1 MIGDPLVSRKCG
13 FAVTALVMGCSLL
26 SGQKPPQFNITEIG
40 ILPGWQASQGTAIS
54 NSGTVVGFSSSS
66 GFSFSP
72 SATSGTSEGW
82 VYTNGTLTD
91 LGTNGQSVTIPLS
104 VNDPGQVVGLTVG
117 SSGGAISQ
125 FFYQNGKFQNLQGF
139 PAGVVPFAINDA
151 GQISGT
157 LNPGPAGQAAAIW
170 NGHSEVAL
178 GLPQGAAVGWANGLS
193 ANGQIAGAAASSSS
207 TIVPVVWINGQA
219 RTFTLPSGF
228 SEGMALAVNNAGV
241 AVGFIFSPGS
251 SNTHAAMFSNGATID
266 LGTLS
271 GGQGSVATGIND
283 SGWVVG
289 FGNSSGVDTSGP
301 ASGFSSLTALSSLT
315 QSSSAFLWINGAI
328 YDLNQLVPSGSGWVL
343 SYAAGINN
351 SGQIVGTGFHNGM
364 QTAFVLTP
372 VSAAPGPAIT
382 GIVGGGMGVPNIS
395 SSGWFSIYGK
405 NFTTTSQPA
414 FAGVSNTY
422 GTNLAQTCVQVGNIL
437 AQLNYVSATQIN
449 ALAPSLPAGTA
460 VPISV
465 ISNCGTPNATS
476 ALVVVANVLPQS
488 PGFVFWSQN
497 ASGQNPVVAVE
508 VANGALVGPR
518 GALPGVVFVPA
529 RQGDLVTVYYAS
541 AGGAG
546 ASSVTVGGQFA
557 DLIDL
562 GAGPIGGLSQ
572 ITFVVPHGLTPGNQ
586 PLVVIVNGVASAPGA
601 FLTVGL

>member
-13 FAVTALVMGCSLL
+13 FVVTALLMGCGLL
-26 SGQKPPQFNITEIG
+26 LGQNQPQFNITEIG

-54 NSGTVVGFSSSS
+54 NSGVVVGFSSSS

-72 SATSGTSEGW
+72 TGTSGTSEGW
-82 VYTNGTLTD
+82 VYTNGALTD

-104 VNDPGQVVGLTVG
+104 VNDPGQVVGLIVG
-117 SSGGAISQ
+117 SSGASSQ

-139 PAGVVPFAINDA
+139 PSAGVPFAINDA

-157 LNPGPAGQAAAIW
+157 LNPGPAGQAAGIW
-170 NGHSEVAL
+170 NGNSEIPL
-178 GLPQGAAVGWANGLS
+178 GLPAGAVVGWANGLS

-207 TIVPVVWINGQA
+207 TIVPVVWINGQP
-219 RTFTLPSGF
+219 RTFTLPAGF

-251 SNTHAAMFSNGATID
+251 SNTHAALFSNGAAVD
-266 LGTLS
+266 LGAPS
-271 GGQGSVATGIND
+271 GAQGSVATGIND

-289 FGNSSGVDTSGP
+289 FSTSSGIDTSGP
-301 ASGFSSLTALSSLT
+301 ASGFSSLTAFTSPT
-315 QSSSAFLWINGAI
+315 QSSHAFLWINSTI

-351 SGQIVGTGFHNGM
+351 SGQIVGTGFHNGQ

-372 VSAAPGPAIT
+372 ISAAPGPAIT
-382 GIVGGGMGVPNIS
+382 GIVSGGTNAPTIS
-395 SSGWFSIYGK
+395 SNGWFSIYGK
-405 NFTTTSQPA
+405 NFTTSSRPA
-414 FAGVSNTY
+414 FAGVSNVY
-422 GTNLAQTCVQVGNIL
+422 STNLAQTCVQVGNVL

-449 ALAPSLPAGTA
+449 ALAPSLPAGKA

-465 ISNCGTPNATS
+465 ISNCGTADATA
-476 ALVVVANVLPQS
+476 ALVVVATVLPQS
-488 PGFVFWSQN
+488 PGFLFWSQN
-497 ASGQNPVVAVE
+497 ASGQNPVIAVE

-529 RQGDLVTVYYAS
+529 SQGDLLTIYYANV
-541 AGGAG
+541 GGAG

-557 DLIDL
+557 NLIDL
-562 GAGPIGGLSQ
+562 GAVPIGGLSP

-586 PLVVIVNGVASAPGA
+586 PIVVTINGVASAPGA